1 MLSNEKHVER
11 YAFSVA
17 EAARAMGIGLTLARA
32 LVQIK
37 AIESV
42 RIGKRVV
49 ITPQAIAAF
58 LAKGGAG

>member
-1 MLSNEKHVER
+1 MLSNEKHVDR

-17 EAARAMGIGLTLARA
+17 EAARAMGIGQTLARY
-32 LVQIK
+32 LVKTK

-58 LAKGGAG
+58 LAKGGAQ